1 MAKKFTFEKVAAS
14 IFGIFGMSLIAMSL
28 KITGAVIG
36 VQNNISS
43 RIIGISLIVL
53 AVFIFFF
60 PSKKKFKKHK

>member
-1 MAKKFTFEKVAAS
+1 MAKNFTFEKVAAS
-14 IFGIFGMSLIAMSL
+14 IFGIFGMSLITMSL

-60 PSKKKFKKHK
+60 PSKKKQKK